1 MQMKKILNLNKT
13 RQASTLNFFLT
24 ISLLFSFLT
33 ISAQTDSSDW
43 KKLPKVSY
51 SGFVDIFYA
60 YDFNDPQSD
69 YRQTFLYNHNRHNEF
84 NLNHGMIKI
93 STKHLKYRANIAL
106 HTGTYV
112 NDNYTTEPEALQHI
126 YEGNAGL
133 SLNKKNNLWIDA
145 GIFGSHIGFESAISK
160 DSWTL
165 TRSLLAENSPYY
177 LSGTKLTYNPKEN
190 WELAAIICNGWQRIR
205 KVFGNTLPAFGTQIK
220 YINTDKLTINW
231 TTFIGTDDHNLIRR
245 MRYFNN
251 FYAQWQATKKFG
263 LIAGFDIGAQQT
275 QKHSSDYHL
284 WFSPVAIARYAL
296 TDTWFTTLRAEYYQ
310 DKNGVI
316 INTATPNGFQTS
328 GLSLNFDY
336 TPVKNVA
343 FRIEGRW
350 LNSLDEIFQKQTI
363 KANDNFV
370 IVSSIAISF

>member
-1 MQMKKILNLNKT
+1 M
-13 RQASTLNFFLT
+13 
-24 ISLLFSFLT
+24 
-33 ISAQTDSSDW
+33 
-43 KKLPKVSY
+43 
-51 SGFVDIFYA
+51 
-60 YDFNDPQSD
+60 
-69 YRQTFLYNHNRHNEF
+69 
-84 NLNHGMIKI
+84 
-93 STKHLKYRANIAL
+93 
-106 HTGTYV
+106 
-112 NDNYTTEPEALQHI
+112 QHI

-177 LSGTKLTYNPKEN
+177 LSGAKLTYNPKEN
-190 WELAAIICNGWQRIR
+190 WELAAIVCNGWQRIR

-231 TTFIGTDDHNLIRR
+231 STFIGTDDNNLIRR

-296 TDTWFTTLRAEYYQ
+296 TDTWSTTLRAEYYQ

-336 TPVKNVA
+336 TPVKNIA

-350 LNSLDEIFQKQTI
+350 LNSVDKIFQKQTI